1 MAVVS
6 NNDFVTI
13 KKSTLQDFISNFEK
27 IKKSYEAIDHE
38 LAEQDLKKWNIKS
51 FSNVKDL
58 FYDLDN

>member
-13 KKSTLQDFISNFEK
+13 KKSTLQDFISSFEK

-38 LAEQDLKKWNIKS
+38 LAEQDLKK
-51 FSNVKDL
+51 
-58 FYDLDN
+58 